1 VTIETLQLP
10 SNCATEAAART
21 AGAADAAVSGI
32 ANKAVAKIIV
42 RLRMAVR
49 SSFPRLFSEVQPIS

>member
-1 VTIETLQLP
+1 LP
-10 SNCATEAAART
+10 SNCATDAAART

-49 SSFPRLFSEVQPIS
+49 SSFRRLFPELQPVS